1 VEVVMSALEP
11 FAITIKQTAASEGTC
26 VSNVYA
32 RLASGEYRGVKD
44 GRRTLVLWE
53 SIKARRA
60 KLKPA
65 KFGNPQPQ
73 NLRRTE
79 ALR

>member
-1 VEVVMSALEP
+1 MSDFEP
-11 FAITIKQTAASEGTC
+11 YAVTIKQTAASEGTS
-26 VSNVYA
+26 VANVYN
-32 RLASGEYRGVKD
+32 RLAAGEYQAVKD

-65 KFGNPQPQ
+65 KFGNPQPR
-73 NLRRTE
+73 NFRRTE
-79 ALR
+79 AASV